1 MSSTESATVTGYSN
15 HTGYDTFDRSKRDSR
30 RYGTLLPAQ
39 IAEGLSLVYP
49 DDEDEDDSG
58 TYTDFLSSW
67 EFTPASPSPTPV
79 ASARKSKLSGAI
91 QTSEAQQL
99 AKEYQER
106 SVGATEAQKIV
117 HDYYRKHDGNIE
129 VEGSS
134 VVHISKELPALPDHR
149 NSTYTLATTEDGR
162 STIDLEKRPG
172 PAIRLFHHDQG
183 GLAQAVSTTIRLSC
197 CFMLM
202 FAQQH
207 QGMKMIQAAHWTP
220 GGTICCQRPGCT
232 DVLRDLEALKFHL
245 HIHNIGDMSDARS
258 TTSAH
263 SPKTKEA
270 RHTHMESPQLIKPR
284 RKAHNRSK
292 SSIEIDATS
301 CQSRSIHGTRK
312 SDSKGPSSLPG
323 SRKPSATY
331 GSSSAPN
338 TRTKSPPPS
347 RGRRSNRG
355 TIQHGLSE
363 AGYNDSIAMVLSRP
377 TSPVP
382 STEEVLD
389 PKMNLNIGF
398 VNYKSSFSS
407 PASLGRGEK
416 APSRAKSPNRAFS
429 PARALSPIRGMS
441 DYCKLVLLPTD
452 VLMSRRWSSPSAF
465 AGMFERL
472 E

>member
-1 MSSTESATVTGYSN
+1 MSSTESATVTGHSN
-15 HTGYDTFDRSKRDSR
+15 HTGYDTFDRSKRDTR

-67 EFTPASPSPTPV
+67 EFTPASPSPAPV

-106 SVGATEAQKIV
+106 PVGATEAQKIV

-129 VEGSS
+129 VEGST

-183 GLAQAVSTTIRLSC
+183 GLAQA
-197 CFMLM
+197 
-202 FAQQH
+202 QH
-207 QGMKMIQAAHWTP
+207 QGMEMIQAARWTP

-258 TTSAH
+258 TISAH
-263 SPKTKEA
+263 SPKTKET

-284 RKAHNRSK
+284 RKVHNRSK

-301 CQSRSIHGTRK
+301 CQSCSINGTRK
-312 SDSKGPSSLPG
+312 SDVMGSSSLPG

-338 TRTKSPPPS
+338 TRTKSPSPS

-355 TIQHGLSE
+355 TIQYGLSE

-389 PKMNLNIGF
+389 PKMNFNLGF

-407 PASLGRGEK
+407 PASPARGEK

-429 PARALSPIRGMS
+429 PARALSPIRDGLRRVLSLGCLS
-441 DYCKLVLLPTD
+441 D
-452 VLMSRRWSSPSAF
+452 WNNQ
-465 AGMFERL
+465 
-472 E
+472 